1 LDKLKVLLIL
11 LLAAVLGLAVSLYL
25 LALAF
30 TPETSPTD
38 VFYQIVTE
46 GLPAGVPFVIPLS
59 TLLFL
64 STVLAS
70 MVGVIYFLVLP
81 EMKDYYSASSEPA
94 GKEAS
99 AMVMRTLKP
108 DERKV
113 VGVLKVHGG
122 TYIQKFITQEA
133 GLSRLDPPGRRVAG
147 REGHRTRREEGK
159 LQRRDAGEVVSGGDG
174 VGHGPAP

>member
-1 LDKLKVLLIL
+1 MQKLKALLIL
-11 LLAAVLGLAVSLYL
+11 LLVATSGLAVSIYL
-25 LALAF
+25 LALIFA
-30 TPETSPTD
+30 
-38 VFYQIVTE
+38 
-46 GLPAGVPFVIPLS
+46 PAGSPIAVLYQVLTGAFPPGLSFFIPLS
-59 TLLFL
+59 SLLFL

-81 EMKDYYSASSEPA
+81 EMKDYYSGGSEPA
-94 GKEAS
+94 GSGAT

-133 GLSRLDPPGRRVAG
+133 GLSRLKTHRVVASLAERG
-147 REGHRTRREEGK
+147 IVHVEKKGNSNDITLAKWLLEGME
-159 LQRRDAGEVVSGGDG
+159 
-174 VGHGPAP
+174 